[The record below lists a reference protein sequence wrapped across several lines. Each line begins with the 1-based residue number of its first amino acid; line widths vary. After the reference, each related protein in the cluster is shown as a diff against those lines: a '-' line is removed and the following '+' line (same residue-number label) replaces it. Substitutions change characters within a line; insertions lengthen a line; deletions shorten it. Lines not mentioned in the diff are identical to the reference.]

1 MLPADVTLNISAGKY
16 LEHYT
21 RGREVSIVKML
32 PKVQSCFWP
41 IPGKLGSP
49 VIPIH
54 DDDYLTVILPVLCL
68 PVLGDVNR

>member
-1 MLPADVTLNISAGKY
+1 MLNTSAGKY

-32 PKVQSCFWP
+32 PKVQSCFRP

-49 VIPIH
+49 VIPIRE
-54 DDDYLTVILPVLCL
+54 DDYLTVILSVCVYPFLVM
-68 PVLGDVNR
+68 